1 MLIIISI
8 VVLVKNIK
16 RISRIAENDYVRPMA
31 SDIYNIIKKLKRD
44 DIQNETGIIINDVSI
59 NILANTSMILMQSQ
73 EKNRRNQDN
82 MYELEAL
89 KRVAEKINQIH

>member
-1 MLIIISI
+1 
-8 VVLVKNIK
+8 VKNIK

-44 DIQNETGIIINDVSI
+44 DNQNETGIIINDVSI